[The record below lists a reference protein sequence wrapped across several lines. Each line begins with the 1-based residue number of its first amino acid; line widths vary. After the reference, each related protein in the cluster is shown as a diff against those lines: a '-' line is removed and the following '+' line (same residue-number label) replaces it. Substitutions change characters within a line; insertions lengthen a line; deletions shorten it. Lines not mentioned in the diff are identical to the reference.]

1 MTEISRDNFYA
12 KLETAPYAVRG
23 FFETIIQHF
32 QRGNMVKPHHTDTKG
47 GDLRLAIPGAVL
59 GQKMRR
65 NFATMYWQSTKQAVF
80 SRTYLTPD
88 ELAVLGFDGA
98 LKPKDKGES
107 LMSDVRLGED
117 VWRYGA
123 QEFIRALEMAKVK
136 FLNEKLQR

>member
-32 QRGNMVKPHHTDTKG
+32 QRDNMVEPHHTDTHG
-47 GDLRLAIPGAVL
+47 GDLRLAIPGEVL
-59 GQKMRR
+59 GQKMQR
-65 NFATMYWQSTKQAVF
+65 NFATMYWQGTKQVVF

-88 ELAVLGFDGA
+88 ELSVLGFEGA
-98 LKPKDKGES
+98 LKPKDKDES
-107 LMSDVRLGED
+107 LMSDVRLVES

-123 QEFIRALEMAKVK
+123 QEFIRALEMAKIK
-136 FLNEKLQR
+136 FLNDKL